1 MKIERSRRDLVGHA
15 GFVVQKWLKC
25 GKIWYVLSEYNI
37 FRLHSEK
44 GCAIIKSKMVK
55 RLGGES
61 MAQLSD
67 SIEQFIKELMCEEA
81 HIELRRNELAQHFG
95 CAPSQINYVLAT
107 RFSVDH
113 GYIIESRRGG
123 GGYVRIVRMQERAE
137 GNLLEALLKRVGNSV
152 DEDTAGAIITH
163 LTDLKLVTGNEGA
176 LMRSA
181 VSRNALA
188 LPISA
193 KDVLRAA
200 VLRNMLVQVFRNI
213 EGGDQK

>member
-1 MKIERSRRDLVGHA
+1 
-15 GFVVQKWLKC
+15 
-25 GKIWYVLSEYNI
+25 
-37 FRLHSEK
+37 
-44 GCAIIKSKMVK
+44 
-55 RLGGES
+55 

-67 SIEQFIKELMCEEA
+67 SIERFIKELMCEEQ

-123 GGYVRIVRMQERAE
+123 GGYVRIVRMQEREE
-137 GNLLEALLKRVGNSV
+137 GNLLEALLNRVGNSV
-152 DEDTAGAIITH
+152 DEDTANAIITH
-163 LTDLKLVTGNEGA
+163 LKDLKLVSQNEA
-176 LMRSA
+176 MLIRAA

-213 EGGDQK
+213 EGGNQ

>member
-1 MKIERSRRDLVGHA
+1 
-15 GFVVQKWLKC
+15 
-25 GKIWYVLSEYNI
+25 
-37 FRLHSEK
+37 
-44 GCAIIKSKMVK
+44 
-55 RLGGES
+55 

-67 SIEQFIKELMCEEA
+67 SIEQFIKELMCEDA

-123 GGYVRIVRMQERAE
+123 GGYVRIVRMQEREE

-152 DEDTAGAIITH
+152 DEDTANAIITH
-163 LTDLKLVTGNEGA
+163 LSDLKLVKGGEA
-176 LMRSA
+176 SLMRSA

-213 EGGDQK
+213 EGGDQE

>member
-1 MKIERSRRDLVGHA
+1 
-15 GFVVQKWLKC
+15 
-25 GKIWYVLSEYNI
+25 
-37 FRLHSEK
+37 
-44 GCAIIKSKMVK
+44 
-55 RLGGES
+55 

-67 SIEQFIKELMCEEA
+67 SIERFIKELMREDA

-123 GGYVRIVRMQERAE
+123 GGYVRIVRMQTHGER
-137 GNLLEALLKRVGNSV
+137 NFLDVLLNRVGNSV
-152 DEDTAGAIITH
+152 DEETANAIISN
-163 LTDLKLVTGNEGA
+163 LFERKLVTPREAA
-176 LMRSA
+176 LLRSA
-181 VSRNALA
+181 ISRSALA

-200 VLRNMLVQVFRNI
+200 VFRNLLI
-213 EGGDQK
+213 QAFKNHEEEQRDDV

>member
-1 MKIERSRRDLVGHA
+1 
-15 GFVVQKWLKC
+15 
-25 GKIWYVLSEYNI
+25 
-37 FRLHSEK
+37 
-44 GCAIIKSKMVK
+44 
-55 RLGGES
+55 

-67 SIEQFIKELMCEEA
+67 SIEQFIKELMREDA

-123 GGYVRIVRMQERAE
+123 GGYVRIVRMQTHGET
-137 GNLLEALLKRVGNSV
+137 NFLDALLNRVGNSV
-152 DEDTAGAIITH
+152 DEETANAIISN
-163 LTDLKLVTGNEGA
+163 LFERKLVTAREAA
-176 LMRSA
+176 LMRAA

-193 KDVLRAA
+193 KDILRAA
-200 VLRNMLVQVFRNI
+200 VFRNLLVQAFKNHEEDERN
-213 EGGDQK
+213 DV

>member
-1 MKIERSRRDLVGHA
+1 
-15 GFVVQKWLKC
+15 
-25 GKIWYVLSEYNI
+25 
-37 FRLHSEK
+37 
-44 GCAIIKSKMVK
+44 
-55 RLGGES
+55 

-123 GGYVRIVRMQERAE
+123 GGYVRIVRMQEREE
-137 GNLLEALLKRVGNSV
+137 GNLLDALLKRVGNSV
-152 DEDTAGAIITH
+152 DEDTANAMITH
-163 LTDLKLVTGNEGA
+163 LSDLKLITGREA
-176 LMRSA
+176 LLMRSA

-188 LPISA
+188 LPVSA

-200 VLRNMLVQVFRNI
+200 VLRNMLIQAFRNI

>member
-1 MKIERSRRDLVGHA
+1 
-15 GFVVQKWLKC
+15 
-25 GKIWYVLSEYNI
+25 
-37 FRLHSEK
+37 
-44 GCAIIKSKMVK
+44 
-55 RLGGES
+55 

-67 SIEQFIKELMCEEA
+67 SIEHFIKDLMTEDA
-81 HIELRRNELAQHFG
+81 HVELRRNELAQHFG

-123 GGYVRIVRMQERAE
+123 GGYVRIVRMQTRGEP
-137 GNLLEALLKRVGNSV
+137 NFLDTLLNRVGNSV
-152 DEDTAGAIITH
+152 DEETAVAIISN
-163 LTDLKLVTGNEGA
+163 LRERNMVTDSEAA

-200 VLRNMLVQVFRNI
+200 VFRNMLVQVFKNLE
-213 EGGDQK
+213 EGKRHDV

>member
-1 MKIERSRRDLVGHA
+1 
-15 GFVVQKWLKC
+15 
-25 GKIWYVLSEYNI
+25 
-37 FRLHSEK
+37 
-44 GCAIIKSKMVK
+44 
-55 RLGGES
+55 

-67 SIEQFIKELMCEEA
+67 SIEQFIKELMREDA
-81 HIELRRNELAQHFG
+81 RIDLRRNELAQHFG

-123 GGYVRIVRMQERAE
+123 GGYVRIVRMQE
-137 GNLLEALLKRVGNSV
+137 GNEPDFLDTLLNRVGNSV
-152 DEDTAGAIITH
+152 DEETANAIISN
-163 LTDLKLVTGNEGA
+163 LTEREMITEREAA

-181 VSRNALA
+181 ISRNALA

-200 VLRNMLVQVFRNI
+200 VFRNMLIQVFKNHEEEKR
-213 EGGDQK
+213 DDV

>member
-1 MKIERSRRDLVGHA
+1 
-15 GFVVQKWLKC
+15 
-25 GKIWYVLSEYNI
+25 
-37 FRLHSEK
+37 
-44 GCAIIKSKMVK
+44 
-55 RLGGES
+55 

-67 SIEQFIKELMCEEA
+67 SIEHFIKELMTDDA
-81 HIELRRNELAQHFG
+81 HVELRRNELAQHFG

-123 GGYVRIVRMQERAE
+123 GGYVRIVRMQTRGEPNFLE
-137 GNLLEALLKRVGNSV
+137 MLLNRVGNSV
-152 DEDTAGAIITH
+152 DEETAVAIISNLLERKMITV
-163 LTDLKLVTGNEGA
+163 KEAA

-200 VLRNMLVQVFRNI
+200 VFRNMLVQVFKNLEEENRN
-213 EGGDQK
+213 DV

>member
-1 MKIERSRRDLVGHA
+1 
-15 GFVVQKWLKC
+15 
-25 GKIWYVLSEYNI
+25 
-37 FRLHSEK
+37 
-44 GCAIIKSKMVK
+44 
-55 RLGGES
+55 

-67 SIEQFIKELMCEEA
+67 SIEHFIKELMTEDA
-81 HIELRRNELAQHFG
+81 HVELRRNELAQHFG

-123 GGYVRIVRMQERAE
+123 GGYVRIVRMQTRGEP
-137 GNLLEALLKRVGNSV
+137 NLLNILLNRVGNSV
-152 DEDTAGAIITH
+152 DEETAVAIISN
-163 LTDLKLVTGNEGA
+163 LRERDMVTDSEAA
-176 LMRSA
+176 LMRAA

-200 VLRNMLVQVFRNI
+200 VFRNMLVQVFKNLE
-213 EGGDQK
+213 EGKRHDV

>member
-1 MKIERSRRDLVGHA
+1 
-15 GFVVQKWLKC
+15 
-25 GKIWYVLSEYNI
+25 
-37 FRLHSEK
+37 
-44 GCAIIKSKMVK
+44 
-55 RLGGES
+55 

-67 SIEQFIKELMCEEA
+67 NIEQFIKDLMHEDA
-81 HIELRRNELAQHFG
+81 HIELRRNELAQYFG

-123 GGYVRIVRMQERAE
+123 GGYVRIVRMQARSETDFLE
-137 GNLLEALLKRVGNSV
+137 MLLNRVGNSI
-152 DEDTAGAIITH
+152 DEETANAIISN
-163 LTDLKLVTGNEGA
+163 LLERGMVSSREAA
-176 LMRSA
+176 LLRSA

-200 VLRNMLVQVFRNI
+200 VFRNMLVQVFKNM
-213 EGGDQK
+213 EGEKRDDV

>member
-1 MKIERSRRDLVGHA
+1 
-15 GFVVQKWLKC
+15 
-25 GKIWYVLSEYNI
+25 
-37 FRLHSEK
+37 
-44 GCAIIKSKMVK
+44 
-55 RLGGES
+55 

-67 SIEQFIKELMCEEA
+67 SIEQFIKELMCDEA

-123 GGYVRIVRMQERAE
+123 GGYVRIMRMQEREE
-137 GNLLEALLKRVGNSV
+137 GNLLESLLERVGNSV
-152 DEDTAGAIITH
+152 DEETANAIITH
-163 LTDLKLVTGNEGA
+163 LKDLKLVTVNEAA
-176 LMRSA
+176 LMRA
-181 VSRNALA
+181 GVSRNALA

-193 KDVLRAA
+193 KDVLSAA

-213 EGGDQK
+213 EGGEQK